1 MNKIHHKLKVNRW
14 KFDVAC
20 ARACMIISDIA
31 NETGIR
37 RQTVA
42 NVALER
48 GTSPVTLGKIA
59 RALGVDP
66 LDIIKEEV
74 APL

>member
-1 MNKIHHKLKVNRW
+1 MNKVHHKLKMDRW

-20 ARACMIISDIA
+20 ARACMSISDVA

-42 NVALER
+42 NAALER
-48 GTSPVTLGKIA
+48 GTSPLTLGKIA

-66 LDIIKEEV
+66 ADLLKKEDD
-74 APL
+74 AS

>member
-1 MNKIHHKLKVNRW
+1 MNKVHHKLKMDRW

-20 ARACMIISDIA
+20 ARACMSISDVA

-42 NVALER
+42 NAALER
-48 GTSPVTLGKIA
+48 GTSPLTLGKNA

-66 LDIIKEEV
+66 ADLLKKEDD
-74 APL
+74 AS

>member
-1 MNKIHHKLKVNRW
+1 MNKVHHKLKMDRW
-14 KFDVAC
+14 KFDVVC
-20 ARACMIISDIA
+20 ARACMSISDIA

-42 NVALER
+42 NAALER
-48 GTSPVTLGKIA
+48 GTSPLTLGKIA

-66 LDIIKEEV
+66 ADLLKKEDD
-74 APL
+74 AS